1 MKTLDKWMVGLVD
14 YWITTARGKFPPIIH
29 SSTNPP
35 IHSLRRSSF
44 VILFC
49 LLLVCSLGARAAE
62 TNSNSLVW
70 NKAAG
75 HVNADIHGEPLWPL
89 LEDIAHQ
96 TGWHIFVEPGTA
108 RVASTKFKDLP
119 PDDALRMLL
128 GNLNFAFLPQ
138 TNGPD
143 FLYVFTTSR
152 ENATQPV
159 WPEKPVVKK
168 QRHVANELIVKLKPG
183 ADIDA
188 LAKLLGAKILA
199 RLDKLGI
206 YRFGFPDAAATDAA
220 LAKLQGNSDVAAVD
234 YNYIFDPPPAPQLYS
249 GTASAPPKLIA
260 DVSNQGDPCNP
271 VVALIDTAY
280 QPSGTSL
287 DQFALPPISVTGE
300 DCPPASGIT
309 HATAMYQTILN
320 AVAQSSGGHSSVK
333 ILPVNVFSC
342 DGTANTWIVMMGM
355 LAAAT
360 NGATVFNI
368 SLGGTADSPVLDD
381 VANQLLAKGVVIFA
395 AAGNQPVNTP
405 TFPGAIPG
413 VNDVTALS
421 QPGQLAAYANFS
433 PQVDMALP
441 GTSIVSYGGQTFVVQ
456 GTSPA
461 TAYATG
467 VAVGTK
473 GINCASWSQ
482 IQSAMQQKFPVP
494 KQ

>member
-1 MKTLDKWMVGLVD
+1 MKTLVA
-14 YWITTARGKFPPIIH
+14 I
-29 SSTNPP
+29 
-35 IHSLRRSSF
+35 
-44 VILFC
+44 FC
-49 LLLVCSLGARAAE
+49 LCLALVSGADAQTNFLAWNAAADR
-62 TNSNSLVW
+62 VD
-70 NKAAG
+70 
-75 HVNADIHGEPLWPL
+75 ADIHGEPLWPL

-96 TGWHIFVEPGTA
+96 TGWHIFVEPGTT
-108 RVASTKFKDLP
+108 RDASTKFKDLP
-119 PDDALRMLL
+119 ADDALRMLL
-128 GNLNFAFLPQ
+128 GNLNFAFVPQ

-152 ENATQPV
+152 GSATQPV
-159 WPEKPVVKK
+159 WPEKQAVKK
-168 QRHVANELIVKLKPG
+168 QGHVPNELIVKLKPG
-183 ADIDA
+183 ADIEA

-206 YRFGFPDAAATDAA
+206 YRLGFPDAAATDAA
-220 LAKLQGNSDVAAVD
+220 LAKLQNNSEVVAVD
-234 YNYIFDPPPAPQLYS
+234 YNYIYDPPPTPQLYS
-249 GTASAPPKLIA
+249 GTVPATPKLIA
-260 DVSNQGDPCNP
+260 DVSNPGDPCNP

-287 DQFALPPISVTGE
+287 DQFALKPISVTGD
-300 DCPPASGIT
+300 DCPPSATMT

-320 AVAQSSGGHSSVK
+320 AVAQASGGHSSVK
-333 ILPVNVFSC
+333 ILPVNVFGC
-342 DGTANTWIVMMGM
+342 DGTANTWILVLGM

-360 NGATVFNI
+360 NGATVFNM
-368 SLGGTADSPVLDD
+368 SLGGTSDSAVLDD

-413 VNDVTALS
+413 VNDVTALG

-441 GTSIVSYGGQTFVVQ
+441 GASIVSYGGQTFVVQ

-494 KQ
+494 QQ